1 MNYQKWFQKS
11 QLQGLDG
18 LEIIIYEQRKFDIN
32 LEDGNIEQFT
42 ANHSTSYLI
51 YGLCNNKKTSIYL
64 EKNDDLDNDFFID
77 QVLKRLKQKIE
88 ILNFNEKDF
97 LFSGSQRQ
105 SQI

>member
-51 YGLCNNKKTSIYL
+51 YGLCILKNVICCIVKFFGVKK
-64 EKNDDLDNDFFID
+64 
-77 QVLKRLKQKIE
+77 
-88 ILNFNEKDF
+88 
-97 LFSGSQRQ
+97 
-105 SQI
+105 